1 MFSRCTSIW
10 SSQRSTAG
18 FQDDMC
24 EALRRGAQKRRCR
37 ESAAYPAAD
46 RDAVL
51 SAARAV
57 LLPAADRGIET
68 IELLPDVTAH
78 AALRSDAGLAFL
90 KANNLRY
97 TFQTSKSGPGFSI
110 VVFLQPQHEDNT

>member
-1 MFSRCTSIW
+1 MLWAVRRLFHAMFATPAAPVAADVSAASLFFKDLEER
-10 SSQRSTAG
+10 Q
-18 FQDDMC
+18 
-24 EALRRGAQKRRCR
+24 QKRGLLRC
-37 ESAAYPAAD
+37 
-46 RDAVL
+46 L
-51 SAARAV
+51 
-57 LLPAADRGIET
+57 
-68 IELLPDVTAH
+68 H

>member
-1 MFSRCTSIW
+1 MARKSADAA
-10 SSQRSTAG
+10 SQQRT
-18 FQDDMC
+18 QR
-24 EALRRGAQKRRCR
+24 LI
-37 ESAAYPAAD
+37 
-46 RDAVL
+46 
-51 SAARAV
+51 V
-57 LLPAADRGIET
+57 LLCFQQLAQFCC
-68 IELLPDVTAH
+68 LPLTAVSRPSSCFLMSRHTAH